1 MRKQP
6 LEMLRKLPLQ
16 LFIAL
21 LFTLPVC
28 AQTSNA
34 IVYADLNTGMSYQAM
49 IDSATLCPAPGCT
62 IYATSPNVGKDLGTI
77 DPAHSIGTTNGAQ
90 KAVTIY
96 LGPFTYTIDHIV
108 MRSGLRIIG
117 MGAAWNSTTGTQG
130 TILQSNNAF
139 NFPMFKLAQPG
150 DPNANAPTTDVYF
163 YGFLLKGATGNTSQS
178 GIFADCSPFSSTGGV
193 GTGAGLMSSS
203 FEDLQFFNFAGS
215 AIILNA
221 PNNDSLGRVL
231 SANQFLSFRNI
242 RAVRPSG
249 SSGPDLRMEGSD
261 AQIDCT
267 NCLLD
272 GPGQSGDGWANIY
285 IGNLGGGNLTPYSI
299 HFFNLTSQSANVA
312 VQIQGAKHIT
322 FVGSHHE
329 ALNGAYLLSTESPN
343 LNKNILIS
351 NGFFAGNVGT
361 VSGGYIVNANN
372 AINIAL
378 QNPEVDGAFHII
390 GSSAGNVSVY

>member
-1 MRKQP
+1 
-6 LEMLRKLPLQ
+6 MLRNLPQQ
-16 LFIAL
+16 LLIAL
-21 LFTLPVC
+21 ALTIPVC

-49 IDSATLCPAPGCT
+49 IASPSLCPFPGCT
-62 IYATSPNVGKDLGTI
+62 IYATSPNAGKDLATI
-77 DPAHSIGTTNGAQ
+77 DPATIDPMTQHTVQ

-96 LGPFTYTIDHIV
+96 LGPFTYTVDHII

-117 MGAAWNSTTGTQG
+117 MGAAWNSTTVTQG
-130 TILQSNNAF
+130 TILQSNNTF

-163 YGFLLKGATGNTSQS
+163 YGFVLKGATNNTSQS
-178 GIFADCSPFSSTGGV
+178 GIWADCSPFNTNNVSNK
-193 GTGAGLMSSS
+193 GAGLMSSS
-203 FEDLQFFNFAGS
+203 FEDLSFVNFAGS
-215 AIILNA
+215 AIGLFGPTSEPGGN
-221 PNNDSLGRVL
+221 VF

-242 RAVRPSG
+242 RAVRPTPQ
-249 SSGPDLRMEGSD
+249 SGPDLRMEGSD
-261 AQIDCT
+261 AQIDCI

-272 GPGQSGDGWANIY
+272 GAGQTGDGWANVF

-312 VQIQGAKHIT
+312 VQIQGAKHVT

-329 ALNGAYLLSTESPN
+329 ALNGGYLFTTEGPN

-351 NGFFAGNVGT
+351 NAFFAGNVGS
-361 VSGGYIVNANN
+361 VSGGYTINANS
-372 AINIAL
+372 AINITL
-378 QNPEVDGAFHII
+378 QNPEVDGPFHIV
-390 GSSAGNVSVY
+390 GSSAGNVVVY

>member
-1 MRKQP
+1 
-6 LEMLRKLPLQ
+6 MLRNLPLQ

-21 LFTLPVC
+21 LLALPAC

-34 IVYADLNTGMSYQAM
+34 IVYADLNTGMTYQAM
-49 IDSATLCPAPGCT
+49 IDSSTLCPAPGCT
-62 IYATSPNVGKDLGTI
+62 IYATSPNAGKDLATI
-77 DPAHSIGTTNGAQ
+77 DPAHSGTQ

-108 MRSGLRIIG
+108 LRSALRIIG
-117 MGAAWNSTTGTQG
+117 MGAAWNSTTATQG
-130 TILQSNNAF
+130 TILQSSNTS

-150 DPNANAPTTDVYF
+150 DVNANAPTTDVYL
-163 YGFLLKGATGNTSQS
+163 YGFLLKGAAGNTSQS
-178 GIFADCSPFSSTGGV
+178 GIFADCSPFSSTGNN
-193 GTGAGLMSSS
+193 GTGAGLMSST

-215 AIILNA
+215 AILLYA

-242 RAVRPSG
+242 RAVRPTPT
-249 SSGPDLRMEGSD
+249 SGPDLRMEGSNG
-261 AQIDCT
+261 QIDCT

-272 GPGQSGDGWANIY
+272 GPGQTGDQWANVF
-285 IGNLGGGNLTPYSI
+285 IGNLSGGNLTPYSI

-312 VQIQGAKHIT
+312 VQIQGAKHVT

-329 ALNGAYLLSTESPN
+329 ALNGAYLFTNETTNTS
-343 LNKNILIS
+343 KNILIS
-351 NGFFAGNVGT
+351 NAFFAGNVGV

-372 AINIAL
+372 AASIAL
-378 QNPEVDGAFHII
+378 QNPEVDGTFRII
-390 GSSAGNVSVY
+390 GSSAGNVTVY

>member
-1 MRKQP
+1 
-6 LEMLRKLPLQ
+6 MLRNLPQQ

-21 LFTLPVC
+21 LLTLPVC

-34 IVYADLNTGMSYQAM
+34 IVYADLNTGMTYQAM
-49 IDSATLCPAPGCT
+49 IASSTLCPFPGCT
-62 IYATSPNVGKDLGTI
+62 IYATSPNAGKDLGTI
-77 DPAHSIGTTNGAQ
+77 DPATIDPVTHNVVQ

-117 MGAAWNSTTGTQG
+117 MGAAWNSTTVTQG
-130 TILQSNNAF
+130 TILQSTNTF

-163 YGFLLKGATGNTSQS
+163 YGFLLKGAANNTSQS
-178 GIFADCSPFSSTGGV
+178 GIFADCSPFNSTGNV
-193 GTGAGLMSSS
+193 GTGAGLMSST
-203 FEDLQFFNFAGS
+203 FEDLQFFNFTGS
-215 AIILNA
+215 AILLNA

-249 SSGPDLRMEGSD
+249 SSGPDLRMEGSEG
-261 AQIDCT
+261 QIDCT

-272 GPGQSGDGWANIY
+272 GPGQAGDGWANVF

-312 VQIQGAKHIT
+312 VQIQGAKHVT

-329 ALNGAYLLSTESPN
+329 ALNGGYLFTNEGPN

-351 NGFFAGNVGT
+351 NAFFAGNVGM
-361 VSGGYIVNANN
+361 VSGGYTINANS
-372 AINIAL
+372 AINITL
-378 QNPEVDGAFHII
+378 QNPEVDGTFRVI
-390 GSSAGNVSVY
+390 GSSAGNVVVY

>member
-1 MRKQP
+1 
-6 LEMLRKLPLQ
+6 MLRNLPLQ
-16 LFIAL
+16 LLIAL
-21 LFTLPVC
+21 SLALPAC

-34 IVYADLNTGMSYQAM
+34 IVYADLNIGTSYQAM
-49 IDSATLCPAPGCT
+49 IDSASLCPAPGCT
-62 IYATSPNVGKDLGTI
+62 IYATSPNAGKDLATI
-77 DPAHSIGTTNGAQ
+77 DPAHSGTQ

-130 TILQSNNAF
+130 TILQSTNTS

-150 DPNANAPTTDVYF
+150 DVNANAPTTDVYF
-163 YGFLLKGATGNTSQS
+163 YGFLLKGATNNTSQS
-178 GIFADCSPFSSTGGV
+178 GIFADCSPFNTTGNS
-193 GTGAGLMSSS
+193 GAGLMSSS
-203 FEDLQFFNFAGS
+203 FEDLQFFNFTGS
-215 AIILNA
+215 AILLYA
-221 PNNDSLGRVL
+221 PNSNSLGNVL

-242 RAVRPSG
+242 RAKRPTPT
-249 SSGPDLRMEGSD
+249 SGPDLRMEGSNG
-261 AQIDCT
+261 QIDCT

-272 GPGQSGDGWANIY
+272 GAGQAGDGWANVF

-312 VQIQGAKHIT
+312 VQIQGARHVT

-329 ALNGAYLLSTESPN
+329 ALNGAYLFTNEGTNSSR
-343 LNKNILIS
+343 NILIS

-361 VSGGYIVNANN
+361 VSGGYIINANN
-372 AINIAL
+372 AFSIAL
-378 QNPEVDGAFHII
+378 QNPEVDGTFNIV
-390 GSSAGNVSVY
+390 GPSAGNVSVY